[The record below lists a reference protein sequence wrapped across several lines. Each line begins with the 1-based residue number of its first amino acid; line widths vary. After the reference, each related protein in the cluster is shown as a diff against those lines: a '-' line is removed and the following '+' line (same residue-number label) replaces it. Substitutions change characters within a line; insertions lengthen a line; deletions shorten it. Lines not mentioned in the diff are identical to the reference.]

1 MTQPTTAGEPVVR
14 IQGLSKRYKV
24 GRRVSA
30 VPVPKIFGY
39 APPDTA
45 LKGRREAVDED
56 EEEEDDEEEEEEE
69 AERHAGREVWA
80 LRDVTFDVLPG
91 AAVGIIGA
99 NGSGKSTLLKVLCR
113 ITPPTEGRVELR
125 GRVAPLLELA
135 SGFMQPEMTGP
146 ENVRLLARLFD
157 IPREVVDRRMDEILA
172 FAELTGFERSQ
183 LKRYSSGMA
192 RRLAFSVAVNL
203 EPDLLLSDG
212 ILGVGD
218 ANFRL
223 RCLQRMRELNE
234 RGLAVLFASHDP
246 DAIRELCTEVLWL
259 QDGAVRR
266 HGPIEDVLAEYE
278 VFHGLR
284 RPVSAP
290 VATLTA
296 RADARTLRART
307 KLHVAREKERETEA
321 NDFAVLLGARIV
333 ASDGEAVHALARDE
347 SATIEVQAE
356 LLVAAPI
363 IVKLVLYGEGG
374 LTRRLRGPL
383 DWRTEQPGRLTA
395 RVDLPPGCLPGG
407 RYTATAAVWVT
418 VDGQRSRVVRPAAFT
433 FDVDETD
440 DDEQPPPEPEGW
452 VAGAHSWRLE
462 VA

>member
-1 MTQPTTAGEPVVR
+1 
-14 IQGLSKRYKV
+14 
-24 GRRVSA
+24 
-30 VPVPKIFGY
+30 
-39 APPDTA
+39 
-45 LKGRREAVDED
+45 
-56 EEEEDDEEEEEEE
+56 
-69 AERHAGREVWA
+69 
-80 LRDVTFDVLPG
+80 
-91 AAVGIIGA
+91 
-99 NGSGKSTLLKVLCR
+99 
-113 ITPPTEGRVELR
+113 
-125 GRVAPLLELA
+125 
-135 SGFMQPEMTGP
+135 MTGP
-146 ENVRLLARLFD
+146 DNVRLLARLFD
-157 IPREVVDRRMDEILA
+157 IPRPVVDRRMDEILS
-172 FAELTGFERSQ
+172 FAQLTGFERSQ

-192 RRLAFSVAVNL
+192 RRLAFSVAINL

-218 ANFRL
+218 ANFRQ

-234 RGLAVLFASHDP
+234 QGLAVLFASHDP